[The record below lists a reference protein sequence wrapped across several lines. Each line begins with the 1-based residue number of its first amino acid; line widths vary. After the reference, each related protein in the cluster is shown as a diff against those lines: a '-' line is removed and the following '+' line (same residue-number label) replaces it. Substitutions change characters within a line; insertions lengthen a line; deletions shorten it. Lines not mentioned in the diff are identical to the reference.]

1 MDKTNKI
8 TITCEDWATR
18 MEISQAVADL
28 LGANMLDV
36 DDFIIR
42 GSLFNGDIDEFSK
55 EEFVQKYGN
64 GTFLA
69 LENISYLAY
78 VDTVEEPFVI
88 SLGCD
93 RDEGLAETL
102 RKTISINISETGR
115 GLFSTISDY
124 TVKKKETISNT
135 AEDIVDIITADE
147 RWQICKNQ

>member
-8 TITCEDWATR
+8 TITCEDWAAR

-55 EEFVQKYGN
+55 EEFIQKYGN
-64 GTFLA
+64 GAFLA

-88 SLGCD
+88 SLSSD
-93 RDEGLAETL
+93 RDEGIAETL

-115 GLFSTISDY
+115 ELYSTLSDY
-124 TVKKKETISNT
+124 TIRKKETTSST

-147 RWQICKNQ
+147 RWQFYKNM